1 MLSFKFRIKVGVDSI
16 EDVENN
22 EDDRGDGQH
31 NSSKLLNFCLLGA
44 PHFILHHQP
53 DGFDLGVGGC
63 GLVVDLLQTGEN
75 EAQERQS
82 QAVEEPYVDELD
94 VCGLQREILCLCL
107 KSYNKPEAGRLTW
120 PGTEC
125 TSQAWRSGGP

>member
-16 EDVENN
+16 EDVKNN
-22 EDDRGDGQH
+22 EDDRGDGQN

-44 PHFILHHQP
+44 SNFILHHQP

-75 EAQERQS
+75 KAQERQS

-107 KSYNKPEAGRLTW
+107 KS
-120 PGTEC
+120 
-125 TSQAWRSGGP
+125 